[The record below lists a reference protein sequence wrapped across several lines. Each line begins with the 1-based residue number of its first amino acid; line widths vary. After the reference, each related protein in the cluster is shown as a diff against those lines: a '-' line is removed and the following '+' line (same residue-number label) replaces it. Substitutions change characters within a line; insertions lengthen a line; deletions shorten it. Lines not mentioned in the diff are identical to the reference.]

1 VREEMRVGNGD
12 VGCDIFDKKAPK
24 IRCVCLVVYVISLNM
39 ANVNCLLV
47 NPLVRHCSP
56 LD

>member
-1 VREEMRVGNGD
+1 MRVENRD
-12 VGCDIFDKKAPK
+12 FGCDIFEKKAPK

-47 NPLVRHCSP
+47 NPLVRHCSRP
-56 LD
+56 D